1 MAQTKRSESAA
12 GRRRP
17 VVGAPAAELPLLS
30 LARQVRSWADT
41 LLSVAGN
48 ATDMGMTLVQARVK
62 DPGRKAAV
70 ARAGSQLRH
79 WREAAGMTARELADA
94 VGLGETKLIEQ
105 AEGGLATLPF
115 DVVLR
120 LAGVL
125 GRRDPIPVAM
135 ALTRQYNPELW
146 KALEAFGVGRLA
158 IQGTRERELANVYRA
173 SDAARALDDE
183 RFARVLDFTKRAF
196 DMAVAFSNEPGKA
209 AVERQ
214 PSSKRRP
221 ARGRAA
227 GVSLDADR

>member
-1 MAQTKRSESAA
+1 MAQS
-12 GRRRP
+12 RRP
-17 VVGAPAAELPLLS
+17 VPARAPAAELPLLS

-62 DPGRKAAV
+62 DPGKKAAV
-70 ARAGSQLRH
+70 ARAGSQLRR

-173 SDAARALDDE
+173 SDAARKLDDE
-183 RFARVLDFTKRAF
+183 QFARVLDFTKRAF
-196 DMAVAFSNEPGKA
+196 DMAVAFSGEPAKA
-209 AVERQ
+209 AAGPQ
-214 PSSKRRP
+214 PPSRRRP
-221 ARGRAA
+221 ARK
-227 GVSLDADR
+227 

>member
-1 MAQTKRSESAA
+1 MAQTKRSTSA
-12 GRRRP
+12 GTP
-17 VVGAPAAELPLLS
+17 TVELPLLS

-62 DPGRKAAV
+62 DPRKKAAV
-70 ARAGSQLRH
+70 ARAGSQLRR

-146 KALEAFGVGRLA
+146 KALEAIGVGRLA

-173 SDAARALDDE
+173 SDAARTLDDE
-183 RFARVLDFTKRAF
+183 GFARVLEFTKGAF
-196 DMAVAFSNEPGKA
+196 DMAVAFSNEAAKA
-209 AVERQ
+209 AAGSQ
-214 PSSKRRP
+214 PPAGRP
-221 ARGRAA
+221 ARKT
-227 GVSLDADR
+227 

>member
-1 MAQTKRSESAA
+1 MAQTRRSAA
-12 GRRRP
+12 AR
-17 VVGAPAAELPLLS
+17 APAAELPLLS

-62 DPGRKAAV
+62 DPGKKAAV
-70 ARAGSQLRH
+70 ARAGSQLRR

-173 SDAARALDDE
+173 SDAARKLDDE

-196 DMAVAFSNEPGKA
+196 DMAVAFSGEPAKA
-209 AVERQ
+209 AAESQ
-214 PSSKRRP
+214 PPPRRRP
-221 ARGRAA
+221 ARR
-227 GVSLDADR
+227 

>member
-12 GRRRP
+12 GRRKP
-17 VVGAPAAELPLLS
+17 GVGAPAAELPLLS

-48 ATDMGMTLVQARVK
+48 ATDMGMTLVQSRVK
-62 DPGRKAAV
+62 DPDRKAAI
-70 ARAGSQLRH
+70 ARAGSQLRR
-79 WREAAGMTARELADA
+79 WREAAGMTARELGDA
-94 VGLGETKLIEQ
+94 IGLGETKLIEE
-105 AEGGLATLPF
+105 AEGGLAALPF

-173 SDAARALDDE
+173 SDAARTLDDE
-183 RFARVLDFTKRAF
+183 RFARVLEFTKCAF
-196 DMAVAFSNEPGKA
+196 DMAVAFSNEPAKA
-209 AVERQ
+209 GVEPQ
-214 PSSKRRP
+214 PSRRP
-221 ARGRAA
+221 PVRRRA
-227 GVSLDADR
+227 GKP